1 VPPEVV
7 KALSTTIPLVP
18 EASVDVAVVALLVPK
33 PLALVTL
40 KFIMQPAPP
49 VQLIGLPVTALASTL
64 RNIQS
69 IVEVVLKNSATG
81 EQLAPA
87 VVRAGPVTGAPM
99 TLLVIGIW

>member
-1 VPPEVV
+1 
-7 KALSTTIPLVP
+7 LSTTTPLVP
-18 EASVDVAVVALLVPK
+18 EAASAVAVGVLLEPQ

-40 KFIMQPAPP
+40 KFIMQPMPS
-49 VQLIGLPVTALASTL
+49 VQIELPVTPTK
-64 RNIQS
+64 IQS
-69 IVEVVLKNSATG
+69 MLVEVLKNSATG